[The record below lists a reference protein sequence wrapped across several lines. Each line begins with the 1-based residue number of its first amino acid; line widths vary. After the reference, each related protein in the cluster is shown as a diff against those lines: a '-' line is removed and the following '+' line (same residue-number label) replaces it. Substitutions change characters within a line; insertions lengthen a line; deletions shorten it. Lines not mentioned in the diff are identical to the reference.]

1 MRKALL
7 IAIMVVFSAGW
18 GLIGHATAAKLQT
31 PTVELERVEVQSY
44 FPYAEKPA
52 RVPLVLAF
60 IFKITNPNTF
70 KVGLEDLKFT
80 YGFEGKPGEY
90 FDLNTPTVFD
100 TMSIPGKT
108 TNLLRVVSVL
118 DSMVVPSTLAVASG
132 FRIQALELKIPDVV
146 KMWWEQIGDF
156 SFGIRVTEGVAS
168 FTSEQGDAL
177 ATFEGTFPKK

>member
-7 IAIMVVFSAGW
+7 IPIMVVFSAGW

-70 KVGLEDLKFT
+70 KVGLEDLRFT

-108 TNLLRVVSVL
+108 TNQLRVVSVL

-132 FRIQALELKIPDVV
+132 FRVQALDLKIPDVV

-177 ATFEGTFPKK
+177 APFEGTFPKK

>member
-1 MRKALL
+1 MRKALQ
-7 IAIMVVFSAGW
+7 IAIMVVFSANW
-18 GLIGHATAAKLQT
+18 GLIGHATAANLQT

-108 TNLLRVVSVL
+108 TNQLRVVSVL

>member
-1 MRKALL
+1 MRKALQ
-7 IAIMVVFSAGW
+7 IAIMVVFSANW
-18 GLIGHATAAKLQT
+18 GLIGHATAANLQT

-108 TNLLRVVSVL
+108 TNQLRVVSVL

-168 FTSEQGDAL
+168 FTSEQGDVL

>member
-7 IAIMVVFSAGW
+7 ITIMVVFSASW
-18 GLIGHATAAKLQT
+18 SLIGHATAAKLQT

-108 TNLLRVVSVL
+108 ANQLRVVSVL

-132 FRIQALELKIPDVV
+132 FRIQALDLKIPDVV

>member
-18 GLIGHATAAKLQT
+18 GLIGRATAASLQT

-108 TNLLRVVSVL
+108 TNQLRVVSVL

-168 FTSEQGDAL
+168 FTSEQGAAL
-177 ATFEGTFPKK
+177 ATFEGTFPKR

>member
-7 IAIMVVFSAGW
+7 MAIIVAFMTSVGVTGD
-18 GLIGHATAAKLQT
+18 ATAAKLQT

-60 IFKITNPNTF
+60 VFKITNPNNFT
-70 KVGLEDLKFT
+70 VGLEDMKFT
-80 YGFEGKPGEY
+80 YGLEAKPGEY
-90 FDLNTPTVFD
+90 FDLNTPTEYNVTF
-100 TMSIPGKT
+100 IPGKT
-108 TNLLRVVSVL
+108 TNQLRVVSVL
-118 DSMVVPSTLAVASG
+118 DSMVVPSTLAVAHG
-132 FRIQALELKIPDVV
+132 HRIQALDLKISDVV

-168 FTSEQGDAL
+168 FISKEGGVL
-177 ATFEGTFPKK
+177 VTFEGKFPTK

>member
-18 GLIGHATAAKLQT
+18 GLIGHATAASLQT

-108 TNLLRVVSVL
+108 TNQLRVVSVL

-177 ATFEGTFPKK
+177 ATFEGKFPKK